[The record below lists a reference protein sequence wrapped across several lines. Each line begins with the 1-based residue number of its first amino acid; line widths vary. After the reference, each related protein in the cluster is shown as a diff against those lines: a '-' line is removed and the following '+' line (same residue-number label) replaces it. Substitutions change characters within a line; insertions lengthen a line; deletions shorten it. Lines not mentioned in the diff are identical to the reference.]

1 MLDAA
6 SLIAFNLGLL
16 GALASPGPAIMA
28 MLRAALSDGRR
39 AGFLCG
45 LGLATGA
52 VSWSLLAVL
61 GLTALFAVAPWAFVA
76 LKLAGAAYLIWLA
89 VTLWRNASN
98 ASDFDAPTGVNG
110 LKLGLL
116 TNFANP
122 KAVVFIAAIFT
133 TVFPA
138 MPTGTD
144 AALVLANHFVLEI
157 LFYAAV
163 TMGLTIPAIR
173 QLYQKSKA
181 FVDRAAAAMLGV
193 MALRIAT

>member
-1 MLDAA
+1 MIDAA
-6 SLIAFNLGLL
+6 SLIAFNLALL
-16 GALASPGPAIMA
+16 GALASPGPAVMS

-45 LGLATGA
+45 LGLTIGA

-61 GLTALFAVAPWAFVA
+61 GLTALFAVAPWAFVT

-89 VTLWRNASN
+89 VSLWRNAHTPAN
-98 ASDFDAPTGVNG
+98 FDAPAGVNG

-122 KAVVFIAAIFT
+122 KAVVFVAAIFT

-138 MPTGTD
+138 MPTGID
-144 AALVLANHFVLEI
+144 AVLVLANHFVLEL
-157 LFYAAV
+157 LFYSIV
-163 TMGLTIPAIR
+163 TLGLTIPAIR
-173 QLYQKSKA
+173 HLYLKSKSV
-181 FVDRAAAAMLGV
+181 VDRAAAATLGV
-193 MALRIAT
+193 MALRIAS